1 MIELI
6 KGNVLNKHKHFYHT
20 KEWTDFIEKSYNID
34 IYTLNIKIKQRTGS
48 NNMQILLPIK
58 NNRIILPPLWA
69 YNLPLFE
76 KNPKI
81 SQQIEFSKELY
92 NFLRNRFSYFHI
104 NWPIN
109 CHTYELQKYSGIYYE
124 FILNLP
130 PKIPNPLKRKINKIK
145 SPIIK
150 IHEKL
155 DENRANT
162 YYNILSSSYKKRNKK
177 IPFSFQTF
185 LNITQLDNI
194 IIHEIEIDDFSSLS
208 IVGILDN
215 KAYHLISIGKN
226 SDIMMYYVFE
236 DLYKKGINKFHM
248 AGGNTP
254 GIIEYKMKFKPD
266 IYPIAR
272 IEKIDTITQI
282 KKFIKDKLCL

>member
-6 KGNVLNKHKHFYHT
+6 KGNVLNKQDHFYHT

-34 IYTLNIKIKQRTGS
+34 IYTLNIKVKQRTGS

-58 NNRIILPPLWA
+58 SNRVILPPLWA
-69 YNLPLFE
+69 YNLPVLE
-76 KNPKI
+76 KDPKI

-92 NFLRNRFSYFHI
+92 NYLKDRFSYFHI
-104 NWPIN
+104 NWPIDH
-109 CHTYELQKYSGIYYE
+109 HTYELQKYSGIYYE

-145 SPIIK
+145 SPNIK
-150 IHEKL
+150 THERL
-155 DENRANT
+155 DKNIANT

-177 IPFSFQTF
+177 IPFSFKTF

-194 IIHEIEIDDFSSLS
+194 IIHEIEANDSSSLS
-208 IVGILDN
+208 IVGIFYN
-215 KAYHLISIGKN
+215 KAYHLISVGTN

-236 DLYKKGINKFHM
+236 DLNKKGIIEFYM
-248 AGGNTP
+248 AGANTP
-254 GIIEYKMKFKPD
+254 GIIEYKMKFNPR

-282 KKFIKDKLCL
+282 KKIIKDKLCL